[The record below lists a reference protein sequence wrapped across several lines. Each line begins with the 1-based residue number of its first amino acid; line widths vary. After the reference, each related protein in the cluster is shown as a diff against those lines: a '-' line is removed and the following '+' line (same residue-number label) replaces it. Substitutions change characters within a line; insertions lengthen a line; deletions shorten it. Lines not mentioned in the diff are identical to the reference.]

1 MEQNDD
7 EKARKFFDW
16 VLWDPHFNNCFDV
29 EDRKAIEQARENGE
43 DYLGLSFALGYKVW
57 EVGVDHNGEMQYKFG
72 KTIGQGNDTKKERNE
87 TLQHI
92 KMAIHE
98 EMIESPKDF
107 DIHGFIA
114 SVVGDALIK
123 REGTGKCIPEA
134 AINAFTDTCLR
145 AYAEVQAELS
155 GAN

>member
-1 MEQNDD
+1 MRGNKMEQNDD

-107 DIHGFIA
+107 D
-114 SVVGDALIK
+114 
-123 REGTGKCIPEA
+123 
-134 AINAFTDTCLR
+134 
-145 AYAEVQAELS
+145 
-155 GAN
+155 